1 MDTQTSCLRLF
12 NELSDPLEKLSTL
25 LTLVPTLDN
34 AAMPR
39 GQLITF
45 LYIVRD
51 YHEEVTET
59 LELHAREGGSR

>member
-1 MDTQTSCLRLF
+1 MNSQTSCLRLF
-12 NELSDPLEKLSTL
+12 NELADPLEKLSTL
-25 LTLVPTLDN
+25 LALVPTLDN